1 MQGYVEISDDNISS
15 NQVCQLRAVQN
26 DEAIHV
32 QGSLAQTVWKDEGM
46 LDKCPVIAVLSVKA
60 LTREDLLLSSGNRE
74 AKYFFSTLSFLPR
87 VSELF

>member
-1 MQGYVEISDDNISS
+1 MAGNC
-15 NQVCQLRAVQN
+15 NCNTPRA
-26 DEAIHV
+26 
-32 QGSLAQTVWKDEGM
+32 SDEGI

-74 AKYFFSTLSFLPR
+74 ANYFFSTLSFLPR